1 MIIDWFTVIA
11 QIINFLILV
20 ALLKHFLYQ
29 PVLNAIDKREKRIAA
44 ELADANATKLAA
56 QQARDEFNEKNAVF
70 DQSRAE
76 LLNQA
81 MAEAKAE
88 RQRFIDTARQESE
101 DLRSQWQQALRNE
114 HQNLNAEIT
123 RRTQDEVFAIARK
136 VLGDLA
142 GETLE
147 ARMVELFVQR
157 LQRLDGAEL
166 AHLVAVFNVASSPAQ
181 VRTTYVLTEAQ
192 RATVEAAVQA
202 VFALAHPVQFVVAPN
217 IISGIELMG
226 GGQKLA
232 WSIAEYLGELEKGV
246 GELLHQQLKSEPVVV
261 TEKSRDEH

>member
-20 ALLKHFLYQ
+20 GLLKHFLYQ

-56 QQARDEFNEKNAVF
+56 QLTRDEFNEKNAVF
-70 DQSRAE
+70 EQSRAE

-101 DLRSQWQQALRNE
+101 DLRNQWQQALRNE

-142 GETLE
+142 GEKLE

-157 LQRLDGAEL
+157 LQQLDGAERAQL
-166 AHLVAVFNVASSPAQ
+166 IAAFQAASSDML
-181 VRTTYVLTEAQ
+181 VRTSYALTAEQ
-192 RATVEAAVQA
+192 RAAVAAAVEK
-202 VFALAHPVQFVVAPN
+202 VFALAQPLQFEVAPD
-217 IISGIELMG
+217 IVSGIELSTS
-226 GGQKLA
+226 GQKLG
-232 WSIAEYLGELEKGV
+232 WSIAEYLGALEKGV
-246 GELLHQQLKSEPVVV
+246 GELLHQQLKSEPVVI
-261 TEKSRDEH
+261 EKSSDER

>member
-20 ALLKHFLYQ
+20 GLLKHFLYQ
-29 PVLNAIDKREKRIAA
+29 PILSAIDKREKRIAA

-56 QQARDEFNEKNAVF
+56 QQARDEFNEKNAAF
-70 DQSRAE
+70 DQARAE

-88 RQRFIDTARQESE
+88 RQRFIDAARQESE
-101 DLRSQWQQALRNE
+101 DLRNQWQQALRNE

-157 LQRLDGAEL
+157 LQQLDSAERTQL
-166 AHLVAVFNVASSPAQ
+166 IAAFQAASSGVL
-181 VRTTYVLTEAQ
+181 VRTSYVLTAEQ
-192 RATVEAAVQA
+192 RAAVVAAVDK
-202 VFALAHPVQFVVAPN
+202 VFALAQPLQFEVAPD
-217 IISGIELMG
+217 IVSGIELSSS
-226 GGQKLA
+226 GQKLA
-232 WSIAEYLGELEKGV
+232 WSIAEYLGALEKGV
-246 GELLHQQLKSEPVVV
+246 GELLHQQLKSDPVVI
-261 TEKSRDEH
+261 EKSSNEP